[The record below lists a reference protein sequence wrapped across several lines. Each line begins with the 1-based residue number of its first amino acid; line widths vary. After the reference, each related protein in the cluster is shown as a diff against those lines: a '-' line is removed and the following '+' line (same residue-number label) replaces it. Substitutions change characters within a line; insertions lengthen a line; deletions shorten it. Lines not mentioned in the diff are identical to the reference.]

1 MTPGPGP
8 GSGLLIFHRCTVF
21 LKKIRTPHDKML
33 VFRSR
38 LILFEKG
45 EGGDIYLLELD
56 GEHLDKMAEIKHSRL
71 LTEYFLMMLFLQLF

>member
-1 MTPGPGP
+1 
-8 GSGLLIFHRCTVF
+8 
-21 LKKIRTPHDKML
+21 ML